1 MYRFVRYAQPSAIS
15 AYRSPW
21 TGLDQE
27 INSLFAAAQSDCASG
42 ATRSIPVSL
51 REDKDNLLVTAELP
65 GVARDDVNVELT
77 DDTLSLTATRKV
89 TAGEAEQ
96 TVSYAR
102 SFTLP
107 YAVQAEKIAAE
118 LKEGIL
124 RLTLPKAEA
133 IKPRKIAIN

>member
-1 MYRFVRYAQPSAIS
+1 MYRLIRYAQPLATS

-27 INSLFAAAQSDCASG
+27 INSLFASALAEFAPG

-51 REDKDNLLVTAELP
+51 REDKDSLTVTGELP
-65 GVARDDVNVELT
+65 GVARDDVTVELV
-77 DDTLSLTATRKV
+77 DDVLSLSATRKV
-89 TAGEAEQ
+89 TGVEGEQ
-96 TVSYAR
+96 SVSFAR

-107 YAVQAEKIAAE
+107 CAVQADKIAAE
-118 LKEGIL
+118 LKDGVL

-133 IKPRKIAIN
+133 VKPRKITIN

>member
-1 MYRFVRYAQPSAIS
+1 MYRLIRYAQPLATS

-27 INSLFAAAQSDCASG
+27 INSLFTSALADFVPG
-42 ATRSIPVSL
+42 ATRFIPVSL
-51 REDKDNLLVTAELP
+51 HEDKDNLQVTAELP

-77 DDTLSLTATRKV
+77 DDVLSLSATRKQ
-89 TAGEAEQ
+89 GEQ
-96 TVSYAR
+96 TSTFER

-107 YAVQAEKIAAE
+107 YAVQADKIAAE
-118 LKEGIL
+118 LKDGVL

-133 IKPRKIAIN
+133 VKPRKITIS

>member
-1 MYRFVRYAQPSAIS
+1 MYRLIRYAQPFAAS

-27 INSLFAAAQSDCASG
+27 INSLFTSALADFVPG

-51 REDKDNLLVTAELP
+51 HEDKDNLQVTAELP

-77 DDTLSLTATRKV
+77 DDMLSLSATRKQ
-89 TAGEAEQ
+89 GEQ
-96 TVSYAR
+96 TFTFER

-107 YAVQAEKIAAE
+107 YAVQAEKISAE
-118 LKEGIL
+118 LKDGVL

-133 IKPRKIAIN
+133 IKPRKITIS